1 MIPIIETPG
10 ASGNATE
17 GELETGQ
24 FHSIE
29 YRIRKEWAIAAW
41 FALDHCDRQ
50 DILHICETLL
60 ADLVTDGPTL
70 GDPFGMVASD
80 ALFWA
85 ECAPAHELAAYGCAA
100 LEKLHGRSLGINIR
114 KRLFAK
120 LWKAFDKRDRL
131 AFLARVDS
139 DGKFLNRG
147 AA

>member
-1 MIPIIETPG
+1 MTPQTEPPG

-17 GELETGQ
+17 GNFETRQFLTLE
-24 FHSIE
+24 
-29 YRIRKEWAIAAW
+29 YCIRKEWATAAW

-85 ECAPAHELAAYGCAA
+85 DCAPTHELPAYGCAV
-100 LEKLHGRSLGINIR
+100 LDKLHGRSLGINIR

-131 AFLARVDS
+131 AFLARVDA
-139 DGKFLNRG
+139 GGEFLHRG